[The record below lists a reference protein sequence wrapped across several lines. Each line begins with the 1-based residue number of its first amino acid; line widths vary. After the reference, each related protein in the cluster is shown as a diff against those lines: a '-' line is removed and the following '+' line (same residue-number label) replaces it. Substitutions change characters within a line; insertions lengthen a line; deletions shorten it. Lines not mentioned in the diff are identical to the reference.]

1 MKILITTDTYE
12 PMINGVVESV
22 KNLKRELS
30 MRGHDVRILA
40 LSDDLHSK
48 VIGDVYYIKS
58 FDIYVYPKARGTIPI
73 ERYCRK
79 MIEKWKPD
87 IIHSQTEFFTLTVA
101 KRIALDLD
109 IPIIHTYHTMYE
121 YYTEYLFKTDK
132 VGKSAAKF
140 LTKHALAYVDAV
152 IAPTEKVKEVLE
164 KYKIHQPIS
173 VIPTGIDL
181 SGFKNTKN
189 VDFSKINS
197 LKNKYKITDKEKVM
211 ITVGR
216 IGAEKNLDEILDNL
230 TVFTQTHKD
239 FVWLIVGDGPYLP
252 TLKSR
257 VLRLNLEKYVKFA
270 GMISHEEVPL
280 YYRMSDLYVNASISE
295 TQGLTYIEALSSD
308 LPILCRKDSCLD
320 EIMCEGENG
329 FYFSNQNEFLEKL
342 DKIMQDE
349 KLRSNMSENASKSA
363 EKYSA
368 AEFAKNVEKAYLE
381 TLRAYHIKRRI
392 KANTLKG
399 KTAGALRH
407 IKMAVKNK
415 IY

>member
-101 KRIALDLD
+101 KRIAFDLD

-257 VLRLNLEKYVKFA
+257 VLRLNLEKYVKFTSVA
-270 GMISHEEVPL
+270 VT
-280 YYRMSDLYVNASISE
+280 YRYSKRIRRIIRLGCLFKIEYQFDHAFNLRFWRRPITAYALFNLQRSIF
-295 TQGLTYIEALSSD
+295 I
-308 LPILCRKDSCLD
+308 
-320 EIMCEGENG
+320 
-329 FYFSNQNEFLEKL
+329 YFSSGIFCSQKYNAAR
-342 DKIMQDE
+342 
-349 KLRSNMSENASKSA
+349 LR
-363 EKYSA
+363 
-368 AEFAKNVEKAYLE
+368 
-381 TLRAYHIKRRI
+381 YHYCSLAI
-392 KANTLKG
+392 L
-399 KTAGALRH
+399 
-407 IKMAVKNK
+407 VKK
-415 IY
+415 